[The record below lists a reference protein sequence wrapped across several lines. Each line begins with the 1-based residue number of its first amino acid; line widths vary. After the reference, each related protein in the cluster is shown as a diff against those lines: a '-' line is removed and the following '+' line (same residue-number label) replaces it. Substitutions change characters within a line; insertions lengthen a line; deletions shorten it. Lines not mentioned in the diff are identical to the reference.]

1 MTQRT
6 PETAL
11 KQYRLIC
18 DKLTELEAEHRAKTA
33 QLDATRAKI
42 RSYLTE
48 SGYQG
53 EVLEWLIEA
62 DPALAWT
69 VSEKSDGL
77 AVRLHML
84 MDDDL
89 IPRAENDYKQS
100 VAPMKEA
107 IDAIEKWGLEQL
119 LTRGSKGFKSSEG
132 SAQLRTDTKYQIAD
146 KKLFVSWA
154 VQNEA
159 EAELTITLRP
169 NSKFMAKVVEDQ
181 QELPQGVS
189 SFREQKCVFVK
200 G

>member
-1 MTQRT
+1 MTTRT
-6 PETAL
+6 PESAL
-11 KQYRLIC
+11 KQYRLVT
-18 DKLTELEAEHRAKTA
+18 DKLTELEAKHKAETA
-33 QLDATRAKI
+33 QLEATKAKI
-42 RSYLTE
+42 RSYLME
-48 SGYQG
+48 SGHEG
-53 EVLEWLIEA
+53 EVHEWLVDA
-62 DPALAWT
+62 DPALAWV

-89 IPRAENDYKQS
+89 IPRAENEYKQS

-107 IDAIEKWGLEQL
+107 IDSIEKWGLEQL
-119 LTRGSKGFKSSEG
+119 LARGSKGFKSTEG
-132 SAQLRTDTKYQIAD
+132 SAQLRTDTKYQIVD
-146 KKLFVSWA
+146 KKLFVDWA
-154 VQNEA
+154 VQNQA

-181 QELPQGVS
+181 SELPQGVS